1 MYIPANL
8 KKEGRNI
15 SDLKKAHTCIAY
27 HIQAFLRQASN
38 NEVANLIEPCEHCV
52 YNQECDLRWY
62 HYIMSAIPE
71 TRYRIT
77 RAEGLAYQLKDT
89 APGEGERNSVK
100 KGHE

>member
-8 KKEGRNI
+8 KKEGRKI

-27 HIQAFLRQASN
+27 HIQAFQRQASN
-38 NEVANLIEPCEHCV
+38 NEAANLIEPCEHCV

-71 TRYRIT
+71 TKYRFT
-77 RAEGLAYQLKDT
+77 LAEGLEYQTEDT
-89 APGEGERNSVK
+89 DPREDERNIVK